1 MGRSDRSHVCHL
13 TGGDDQTRM
22 KTHRTTIATAG
33 QGRAQSIQ
41 QTCSPRRVL
50 PTTADCPG
58 SVPAQPAIYETG
70 CAVLVFGTASSWL
83 CIRGYISGTGTDCC
97 QVLRRCDTPA
107 IWQELQH
114 PERAASQ
121 NAVARAQ
128 TFLADAFTAV
138 WAFTNNVNKGHAPT
152 TQQLFIHSSSTGTV
166 AQLRDAAE
174 RSAAVSASTPRMWA
188 WRWRR
193 RWFFKYGKIRTREQ
207 YDVEELRR
215 KVRSRVSPKSA
226 FLFHKIVPTF
236 GVKK

>member
-1 MGRSDRSHVCHL
+1 MRQLDKG
-13 TGGDDQTRM
+13 
-22 KTHRTTIATAG
+22 A
-33 QGRAQSIQ
+33 
-41 QTCSPRRVL
+41 RR
-50 PTTADCPG
+50 
-58 SVPAQPAIYETG
+58 
-70 CAVLVFGTASSWL
+70 ASSRRAAQGECSLQRLIVLAVYLRSQQSMKLAAQCW
-83 CIRGYISGTGTDCC
+83 CSERRHRGCVSEDTSLERALTVVKSWVD
-97 QVLRRCDTPA
+97 VTTPA

-121 NAVARAQ
+121 KAVARAQ

-166 AQLRDAAE
+166 AQLSDAAE